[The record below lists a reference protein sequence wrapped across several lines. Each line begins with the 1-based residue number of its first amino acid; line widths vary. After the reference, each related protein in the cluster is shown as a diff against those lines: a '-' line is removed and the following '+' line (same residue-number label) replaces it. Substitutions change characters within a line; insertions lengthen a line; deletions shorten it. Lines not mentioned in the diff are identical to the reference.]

1 MNKLRPHKDLRFKL
15 ETLRDQGRSLPINER
30 ARFGCE
36 LSKELEKIGE
46 YERAYEALVEL
57 WPDRTQP
64 PIIEGLDE
72 STKAEV
78 LLRCGA
84 LAGWLG
90 GADPK
95 ESTLANAKDL
105 LTQSFEIFQRL
116 GQSDK
121 TAEAKGDLALCY
133 WREGAYDEARITLQ
147 DALNRLQQMDLE
159 LKAVLLIRSGI
170 VEVDSGRFS
179 EAFRFYNNASPLLE
193 ETEDD
198 ALKGSFHN
206 SFAVLFK
213 KLAASQNNNDHIDR
227 ALIEYAA
234 ASFHFEQVGNKRAV
248 ARVEGNLGVL
258 HYTIGRYQDAHQ
270 HLNRA
275 RNILIELGDIGTVA
289 QFDETRA
296 RTLLAEGNLREA
308 ERIIRTAVR
317 VLERGGQQALLAE
330 ALTTQGT
337 IMARQGNHARARGLL
352 QRAIDMAENC
362 GDLEAAARAR
372 LSIIEELSNQ
382 THPQQL
388 VAIFHEAARI
398 LEKSQDAEAGRRL
411 LDSSLTV
418 IEALLAEQNEETE
431 LPTDDSWAG
440 FSLKREMKKIEA
452 RFIQHALRDAGGS
465 VSKASRILGFKHH
478 QSLISLLDKRHKDL
492 AGLRSTRRR
501 RARTLISKTL
511 TPRKAVRVPDRAAA
525 KLSVLYVEDHKP
537 VARMVEELLTTEGIY
552 VDACA
557 SGTAAWEIL
566 KSATRYDALIVDN
579 NLPGLSGLE
588 LVLRVR
594 SMRER
599 RGLAIVML
607 SGDDV
612 EKEAW
617 RAGVDAFLRKPE
629 GIERLPTTIVR
640 ALDERRKK

>member
-1 MNKLRPHKDLRFKL
+1 MSLASELKALRR
-15 ETLRDQGRSLPINER
+15 ERSNLPANER
-30 ARFGCE
+30 AHIACR
-36 LSKELEKIGE
+36 LAKEFEKAGE
-46 YERAYEALVEL
+46 YESATDALAEFWQDSDETPTL
-57 WPDRTQP
+57 N
-64 PIIEGLDE
+64 GLDE
-72 STKAEV
+72 ATTAEI

-84 LAGWLG
+84 L
-90 GADPK
+90 
-95 ESTLANAKDL
+95 TRCLASSRATHGQEAAKNL
-105 LTQSFEIFQRL
+105 ITQAIEIFEKL
-116 GQSDK
+116 GMSSRA
-121 TAEAKGDLALCY
+121 AEAHSDLALCY
-133 WREGAYDEARITLQ
+133 WREGAYDEARIHLENALTSLGDENSDVRAILLLRSGVVAMCSRRLN
-147 DALNRLQQMDLE
+147 DALRLYE
-159 LKAVLLIRSGI
+159 KA
-170 VEVDSGRFS
+170 
-179 EAFRFYNNASPLLE
+179 APLLE
-193 ETEDD
+193 QSQDH
-198 ALKGSFHN
+198 ALKGAFHN
-206 SFAVLFK
+206 EFGLVLK
-213 KLAASQNNNDHIDR
+213 TMALPENRVDYLDR
-227 ALIEYAA
+227 ALIQYTA
-234 ASFHFEQVGNKRAV
+234 ASFHFEQAGNTRYQGS
-248 ARVEGNLGVL
+248 VENNLGFL
-258 HYTIGRYQDAHQ
+258 FLNLSRFSDAHS

-275 RNILIELGDIGTVA
+275 RNLFIQLDDVGTVA
-289 QFDETRA
+289 QVDETRA
-296 RTLLAEGNLREA
+296 RAMLAEGNLREA
-308 ERIIRTAVR
+308 ERIIRSAVR

-330 ALTTQGT
+330 ALTTHGT
-337 IMARQGNHARARGLL
+337 ILARQGNHARARALL

-362 GDLEAAARAR
+362 GDLEAAGRAR

-388 VAIFHEAARI
+388 VAIFHEAARV
-398 LEKSQDAEAGRRL
+398 LEKSQDAAAGRRL
-411 LDSSLTV
+411 LDSSLTI

-431 LPTDDSWAG
+431 LPADDSWTG

-511 TPRKAVRVPDRAAA
+511 TARKAVRVSDRATA
-525 KLSVLYVEDHKP
+525 KLSVLYVEDHKA
-537 VARMVEELLTTEGIY
+537 VARMVEELLTAEGIY

-557 SGTAAWEIL
+557 SGAAAWEIL

-629 GIERLPTTIVR
+629 GIERLPTTILR
-640 ALDERRKK
+640 ALDDRRKK